1 MIKDFFKLN
10 STNSANLNDDYIQ
23 KNNFSI
29 IYLLLFFILI
39 SCTNTSNKILTSPD
53 NKIELSFE
61 IIDGEAFYSINKDE
75 KSVIKKSKLGILLEN
90 KLNIGKN
97 LEIIKVSTSSNN
109 YSWSPDFGEFDE
121 IIDNYKN
128 LDVSLSNGEINFN
141 IVFRVYNDGVAF
153 KYHVPNQSG
162 ITNYNAIVEYS

>member
-1 MIKDFFKLN
+1 MIKGFFKLN
-10 STNSANLNDDYIQ
+10 LTNSANLNYDYNQ

-29 IYLLLFFILI
+29 IYLLLIFILI

-90 KLNIGKN
+90 ILVHCP
-97 LEIIKVSTSSNN
+97 LSSHLDLIKTLV
-109 YSWSPDFGEFDE
+109 
-121 IIDNYKN
+121 
-128 LDVSLSNGEINFN
+128 LSKDIY
-141 IVFRVYNDGVAF
+141 IWYRYMVV
-153 KYHVPNQSG
+153 
-162 ITNYNAIVEYS
+162 I

>member
-29 IYLLLFFILI
+29 IYLLLIFILI

-61 IIDGEAFYSINKDE
+61 IIDGEAFYSINKDD
-75 KSVIKKSKLGILLEN
+75 KSVIKN
-90 KLNIGKN
+90 QN
-97 LEIIKVSTSSNN
+97 LVFFLK
-109 YSWSPDFGEFDE
+109 
-121 IIDNYKN
+121 
-128 LDVSLSNGEINFN
+128 IN
-141 IVFRVYNDGVAF
+141 
-153 KYHVPNQSG
+153 
-162 ITNYNAIVEYS
+162 

>member
-1 MIKDFFKLN
+1 MIKGFFKLN
-10 STNSANLNDDYIQ
+10 ITKSANLHDYNQ

-29 IYLLLFFILI
+29 IYLLLIFILI

-61 IIDGEAFYSINKDE
+61 IIDGEAFYSITKDE

-109 YSWSPDFGEFDE
+109 SFWSPDFGEFDE

-128 LDVSLSNGEINFN
+128 LDISLSCHQFN
-141 IVFRVYNDGVAF
+141 SRRGTNWHRVSVFKLHPIF
-153 KYHVPNQSG
+153 
-162 ITNYNAIVEYS
+162 